1 MKTEDFNYHLP
12 AELIAQTP
20 VEPRDSSR
28 MLVLDRPTG
37 DIDHTRFENI
47 VCYFRTGDLL
57 VLNDSRVISGRIY
70 AREKDGYRSVELL
83 LLRRLE
89 AKVWEA
95 IGRPG
100 RRLKP
105 GTSFIVPPTDIEV
118 DILERRPDGTRVILL
133 STEEG
138 MEEWGHVPLP
148 PYIHKPLY
156 DAERYQTVYA
166 REPGSAAAPTA
177 GLHFTKELLESLE
190 SLGVDLT
197 FLTLHVGLDTFRSV
211 EEEDP
216 RKHKIHTE
224 YLSLD
229 IEVVTG
235 INAAKREGR
244 RVIAVGTT
252 AVRGLE
258 QAALWADAQGVPE
271 MVPTSGYADLMIL
284 PGHQFLVVDAMITNF
299 HLPRSTT
306 LMLTNAFAGA
316 GRLMAA
322 YREAITNR
330 YRFYSFGDAMLII

>member
-12 AELIAQTP
+12 TELIAQTP

-28 MLVLDRPTG
+28 MLVLDRATG
-37 DIDHTRFENI
+37 DIGHTRFENI
-47 VCYFRTGDLL
+47 VCYLRTGDLL
-57 VLNDSRVISGRIY
+57 VLNDSRVIPGRIY
-70 AREKDGYRSVELL
+70 AREKDGYRFVELL

-89 AKVWEA
+89 AKKWEA

-118 DILERRPDGTRVILL
+118 DILERRPDGTRVVLL

-148 PYIHKPLY
+148 PYIHKPLG

-177 GLHFTKELLESLE
+177 GLHFTKELLKRLE
-190 SLGVDLT
+190 SLGVGLR
-197 FLTLHVGLDTFRSV
+197 FLTLHIGIDTFRSV

-216 RKHKIHTE
+216 RNHKIHTE

-229 IEVVTG
+229 IEAVTG

-258 QAALWADAQGVPE
+258 QAAAWAEAQGVPE
-271 MVPTSGYADLMIL
+271 MVPTFGYADLRIL
-284 PGHQFLVVDAMITNF
+284 PGHRFLVVDAMITNF

-306 LMLTNAFAGA
+306 FMLTNAFAGA